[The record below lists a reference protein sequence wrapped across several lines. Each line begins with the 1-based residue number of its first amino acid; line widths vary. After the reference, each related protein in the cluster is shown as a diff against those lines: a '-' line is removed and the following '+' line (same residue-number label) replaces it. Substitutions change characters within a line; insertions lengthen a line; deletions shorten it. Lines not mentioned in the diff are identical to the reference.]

1 MTAGKSDPNKV
12 QLARFMIIPCYAQII
27 FRQFHTRSAT
37 VARSTLHAQVPGTR
51 IYNTKR
57 KQQRRQ
63 IALFTTA
70 AKTTPFDTPLLA
82 IPRGLGIMEDVYMVY
97 GMSRMGWV
105 GVGHALELL
114 SSDQVEWNRIE
125 ICSKLDTA
133 VWLLYPYRD
142 RRLAILSIRL
152 NIRTHLLSDS
162 SLQRR
167 CW

>member
-70 AKTTPFDTPLLA
+70 AKTTPFDTPLL
-82 IPRGLGIMEDVYMVY
+82 GLGDWELWRMCIWYMVCQ
-97 GMSRMGWV
+97 GWGGWESV
-105 GVGHALELL
+105 MPSNSCLRTKSNEIELKSVRNL
-114 SSDQVEWNRIE
+114 IPLCGFYTHIE
-125 ICSKLDTA
+125 TGG
-133 VWLLYPYRD
+133 WPYYRFD
-142 RRLAILSIRL
+142 
-152 NIRTHLLSDS
+152 
-162 SLQRR
+162 
-167 CW
+167 